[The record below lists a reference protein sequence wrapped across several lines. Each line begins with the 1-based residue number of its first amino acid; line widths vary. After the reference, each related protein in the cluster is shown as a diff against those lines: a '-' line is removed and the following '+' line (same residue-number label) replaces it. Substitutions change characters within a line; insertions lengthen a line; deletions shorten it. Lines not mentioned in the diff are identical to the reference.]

1 MAQESNVIA
10 RWMMIPLFPM
20 LLVAGCTKGGQEES
34 TMGTI
39 SGRVIYLERIA
50 LPPGAIVTVELR
62 DVSIADA
69 AAKTLASTR
78 FEAEGGPPYP
88 FELSFDAD
96 AIDERHTYALKAM
109 IRLGD
114 QLLFT
119 TDTHHPAFTGGEHE
133 LRVRSVGGSIGE
145 SIGEPIGEQT
155 ADPASTLSGREWL
168 LVSLGDERVAP
179 LSDGRRPYLQFA
191 TGGRAYGFGGCN
203 RFTGHYRLEGQG
215 LEFSGMAMTRKAC
228 AEGMDVEQ
236 RFSRTLTDVAGY
248 EIDQDRLIL
257 KDSAGNVIAVLQ
269 SGDSA
274 PAQP

>member
-1 MAQESNVIA
+1 MAQQSNVIA
-10 RWMMIPLFPM
+10 RWLMILLFPM
-20 LLVAGCTKGGQEES
+20 LLAAGCTTVGQEES
-34 TMGTI
+34 MMGTI

-78 FEAEGGPPYP
+78 FEAEGSPPYP

-109 IRLGD
+109 ISLGD
-114 QLLFT
+114 RLLFT

-133 LRVRSVGGSIGE
+133 LRVRSVGGSVGD
-145 SIGEPIGEQT
+145 SIGEQT
-155 ADPASTLSGREWL
+155 ADSASTLSGREWL
-168 LVSLGDERVAP
+168 LVSLGNERVAP

-191 TGGRAYGFGGCN
+191 TSGRAYGFGGCN
-203 RFTGHYRLEGQG
+203 RFTGRYRLEGQG

-228 AEGMDVEQ
+228 AEGMDLEQ
-236 RFSRTLTDVAGY
+236 RFSRTLTDVTEY
-248 EIDQDRLIL
+248 EIDDDRLAL
-257 KDSAGNVIAVLQ
+257 QDSAGNVLAVLR
-269 SGDSA
+269 SGDSV